1 MKSDVYT
8 KIMLAV
14 IALNLTILT
23 GVNLKPLT
31 SEKVDKG
38 PTEVVITGAKIN
50 SGSNVTG
57 GASGDVLV
65 DILGKL
71 RTISLKIGDLSSAIK
86 SSDNQPGPIE
96 VDIRKV
102 GGYDLGNYSR
112 NWNMPSIPVEVRY

>member
-1 MKSDVYT
+1 MKSDMYT

-50 SGSNVTG
+50 SGRGSVLESRG
-57 GASGDVLV
+57 SGDVLV
-65 DILGKL
+65 DISNEL
-71 RTISLKIGDLSSAIK
+71 RSINSSINT
-86 SSDNQPGPIE
+86 DNNQEGPIE
-96 VDIRKV
+96 VDIKKV
-102 GGYDLGNYSR
+102 GGYSLGSY
-112 NWNMPSIPVEVRY
+112 NWNMPSIPVEVRN